1 MEKLYLLA
9 EADGSTF
16 AISADAIE
24 SVVTAGEIV
33 PVPLAASWVAGLTA
47 LRSRVITVVDTIASI
62 YQREAE
68 IRDGQSLVVVNVDG
82 NLYGLA
88 VDEVHDVCEY
98 SIELERLGA
107 SFDSGWRRVSS
118 GMIEADGAAV
128 IVVDPAILVLPETA
142 IAA

>member
-9 EADGSTF
+9 EAEGSTF

-33 PVPLAASWVAGLTA
+33 PVPLAAPWVAGLTA

-62 YQREAE
+62 YQRQAE

-128 IVVDPAILVLPETA
+128 IVVDPAMLVLPDTA